1 MTAPASATARLLP
14 TLALEQIEPLA
25 TGRTESLFAADVAR
39 YESDLTT
46 AFAGRR
52 IAVIGAAGSIGF
64 SVLRA
69 LLPYAPAALSLI
81 DLSENN
87 LVEVVRDLRSSRG
100 LVLPATLEAL
110 PIGLGS
116 LECRRY
122 FQESEPFDY
131 IFNLSAIK
139 HVRSEKDVY
148 SLIRMMDTNC
158 LFLADFLAE
167 LPYAAQVFSVSS
179 DKAVNPASLMGAS
192 KLAMERV
199 LSVHASR
206 HRYSTARF
214 ANVAFSDGSLPHGFL
229 KRLQKRQ
236 PLSAPHDVRRYFISH
251 EEAGQMCVLSA
262 GLGRQGETFIPKL
275 DERLDA
281 HRFDDIARRLL
292 TGLGYTPVEC
302 ASEQEARDRCESL
315 VAQAQWPCVFS
326 ASDTSGE
333 KPYEEFAGESDSVD
347 FDRFGAIGVI
357 SPAEQRPDALAQV
370 ERFLDFLR
378 TAKSDPAT
386 TVDDYASAMA
396 WVVAGFSHVKAGRSL
411 DQKM

>member
-1 MTAPASATARLLP
+1 MSTSVPEPSRHLP
-14 TLALEQIEPLA
+14 TLTLEQIEPIA
-25 TGRTESLFAADVAR
+25 TGRDQSLFSGDIARNHAELTAA
-39 YESDLTT
+39 YS
-46 AFAGRR
+46 GRR

-64 SVLRA
+64 SVLKA
-69 LLPYAPAALSLI
+69 LLPYAPAAMALI

-87 LVEVVRDLRSSRG
+87 LVEVVRDLRSSPG
-100 LVLPATLEAL
+100 LVTPKTFEAL

-122 FQESEPFDY
+122 FEESAPFDC

-158 LFLADFLAE
+158 LFLADFLNE
-167 LPYAAQVFSVSS
+167 LPYATRVFSVSS

-199 LSVHASR
+199 LAVHAGR
-206 HRYSTARF
+206 HTYSTARF

-236 PLSAPHDVRRYFISH
+236 PLSAPHDVRRFFISH
-251 EEAGQMCVLSA
+251 QEAGQLCVLAA
-262 GLGRQGETFIPKL
+262 GLGRHGETLIPKL

-292 TGLGYTPVEC
+292 THLGYTPVEYDSELAAREEC
-302 ASEQEARDRCESL
+302 AAL
-315 VAQAQWPCVFS
+315 IAQGRWPCVFS
-326 ASDTSGE
+326 SSDTSGE
-333 KPYEEFAGESDSVD
+333 KPYEEFAAESDLVD
-347 FDRFGAIGVI
+347 FDRFSAIGVI
-357 SPAEQRPDALAQV
+357 APATVTADDRAAV
-370 ERFLDFLR
+370 TAFLDFLR
-378 TAKSDPAT
+378 AAKTDVAA
-386 TVDDYASAMA
+386 TVDDYADAMSK
-396 WVVAGFSHVKAGRSL
+396 VVAGFSHVKAGRSL